1 MEADLMTTLSHPV
14 SPADIE
20 KELNRI
26 WESLETTNVARA
38 CLFNLIFFTWKNSR
52 TPYIEK
58 IAQKVVEKFPA
69 RVIFIAVDPDAAQD
83 FLKTEVS
90 ILSSSKGE
98 FDVSCDYI
106 LIETG
111 GNSTQK
117 VPFLLLPH
125 ILPDLPVYLLWG
137 QDVCHQDSLFLAL
150 KTFANRLIFDSE
162 TTDDLPNFASKLL
175 EQYQTIGSD
184 IADLNWARMESWRE
198 LFSMAFHSKEKLTQ
212 IGRAKQISLTYNS
225 RGTPFFCHTHIQ
237 ALYLQAWLA
246 CQLGWSFE
254 NLKREKSNLTFTYL
268 HKEGKVE
275 VTLSCADYEHLP
287 PGLILSAEILTSE
300 EEHFTFTRNPQSPY
314 YVIYQH
320 SSKSICD
327 LPTHYPLIK
336 AESGHSLVKEICHRG
351 TSEHFLKVL
360 HLIKTMD
367 HLTLCS

>member
-26 WESLETTNVARA
+26 WESFETTNVARA
-38 CLFNLIFFTWKNSR
+38 CLFNLILFTWKNSR

-69 RVIFIAVDPDAAQD
+69 RVIFVAVDRETTQN

-106 LIETG
+106 HIETG
-111 GNSTQK
+111 GNDTQK

-137 QDVCHQDSLFLAL
+137 QDLCHQDPLFLAL

-162 TTDDLPNFASKLL
+162 TTDNLPKFASRLL
-175 EQYQTIGSD
+175 EQHHTIGSD

-198 LFSMAFHSKEKLTQ
+198 LFSIAFHSKEKLAQVT
-212 IGRAKQISLTYNS
+212 RAKKISLTYNS
-225 RGTPFFCHTHIQ
+225 KGTAFFCHTHIQ
-237 ALYLQAWLA
+237 ALYLQAWLS

-254 NLKREKSNLTFTYL
+254 SVKREGTALVFSYT
-268 HKEGKVE
+268 HSQGRVE
-275 VTLSCADYEHLP
+275 ISLLCANHDQLP
-287 PGLILSAEILTSE
+287 PGLILSAEITTSE
-300 EEHFTFTRNPQSPY
+300 EECFSFTRDPKSPNY
-314 YVIYQH
+314 ALCQH

-327 LPTHYPLIK
+327 LPTHYPLTK
-336 AESGHSLVKEICHRG
+336 AESGGSLVKEICHRG

-360 HLIKTMD
+360 NLIKTMD
-367 HLTLCS
+367 NLTLCS